1 MNTKYIR
8 RFIFIVS
15 FIAICFVY
23 HVDELLFVRPQS
35 LHIWRQTNCLSITQ
49 GYNQD
54 NLSFFKP
61 EMQNH
66 YAKGGTTGKAA
77 GELPVIYYFVGKLW
91 QVFGCHEWIFRLV
104 QLLIIASGFLL
115 LFEMLNYFLK
125 NVIYSAFVS
134 LLLFTSPMNVFFGL
148 NFLPDTP
155 SVSLICIASYFLFR
169 FYLKKLNVF
178 LWLSALFFFLGIGIK
193 ITSALS
199 FFAFGGWV
207 VFECLFLK
215 PEKRIFNFSFR
226 QIVPFLLTVVLIVSW
241 YLYAYQYNKENEGG
255 YSAFDIFPI
264 WLMSKERIATIL
276 KSIQNMLFREFFWPW
291 FQYISLIIWIFL
303 LTQIRKFPIFLRF
316 LIIVFPLGFLG
327 YLILWFDVL
336 DVHDYYLI
344 TSTIVMVPVW
354 TVLFIYLKGSKF
366 YNTVGLSALVVVFLA
381 TNIWTCR
388 HRIEERHK
396 GWMNEWYKQKLEA
409 VGEVEP
415 YLNKLGIGKD
425 DLVISL
431 PDYSMNG
438 TLFLMNRK
446 GFTDYANDFS
456 KDEEFRKRIANGAKY
471 LIINDSTILSKE
483 VLKPYQVKPLGQY
496 KNVFIYDLREFKQ

>member
-1 MNTKYIR
+1 MKIKYTR
-8 RFIFIVS
+8 QFLFIVS
-15 FIAICFVY
+15 FIAICLIY

-54 NLSFFKP
+54 NLPFFEP
-61 EMQNH
+61 AMQNH

-77 GELPVIYYFVGKLW
+77 GELPVIYYMVGKLW
-91 QVFGCHEWIFRLV
+91 QIFGCHEWIFRFV
-104 QLLIIASGFLL
+104 QLLIIGSGLLL
-115 LFEMLNYFLK
+115 LFEMLNFFLK
-125 NVIYSAFVS
+125 SAFYSAFVS

-155 SVSLICIASYFLFR
+155 SVALICIASYFLFR
-169 FYLKKLNVF
+169 FYLKRLNVYV
-178 LWLSALFFFLGIGIK
+178 WLSALFFFMGIGIK

-199 FFAFGGWV
+199 FFAFGGWIL
-207 VFECLFLK
+207 FEYLFLK
-215 PEKRIFNFSFR
+215 PEKRIFNFSIQ
-226 QIVPFLLTVVLIVSW
+226 QIIPFLLTVVLIVSW
-241 YLYAYQYNKENEGG
+241 YLYAAQYNKINEGG

-264 WLMSKERIATIL
+264 WLMSKERLLQIFD
-276 KSIQNMLFREFFWPW
+276 SIRKMLFKEFFWPYL
-291 FQYISLIIWIFL
+291 QYASVIIWIFL
-303 LTQIRKFPIFLRF
+303 LTQIKKLPIFLRYI
-316 LIIVFPLGFLG
+316 LIVFPLGFFG

-354 TVLFIYLKGSKF
+354 TILFIFLKDNGLLSKIAVHGIVLIF
-366 YNTVGLSALVVVFLA
+366 FAA
-381 TNIWTCR
+381 NIWTCR

-409 VGEVEP
+409 VGEIEP
-415 YLNKLGIGKD
+415 YLDQWGVSKN

-446 GFTDYANDFS
+446 GFTEYANDFS
-456 KDEEFRKRIANGAKY
+456 KKETFDHYISIGAKY
-471 LIINDSTILSKE
+471 LILNDTTILKNA
-483 VLKPYQVKPLGQY
+483 VLQPFIVKPIGNY
-496 KNVFIYDLREFKQ
+496 KNVRVFDLREIK